1 MSTPKIRQLANAA
14 PRMTTTAPSA
24 AALPAGP
31 GPNAPVHDGPMPTT
45 APLAAV
51 ASTASAPLE
60 LPRFDAAYLANQPP
74 VYPSSA
80 RRRGVEGTTI
90 VEARVGLA
98 GDARDVKLA
107 VSAGDEALDRA
118 AMEAVRTW
126 RFVPARRGEQL
137 IEASVRIPLVFRL
150 N

>member
-1 MSTPKIRQLANAA
+1 MSEQNSRRMANAA
-14 PRMTTTAPSA
+14 PRLTSAGPSA
-24 AALPAGP
+24 AALPTSSGADV
-31 GPNAPVHDGPMPTT
+31 PVLDGPLP
-45 APLAAV
+45 AGAV
-51 ASTASAPLE
+51 ASAAPAPLE

-74 VYPSSA
+74 AYPPSA
-80 RRRGVEGTTI
+80 RRRGSEGTTI

-98 GDARDVKLA
+98 GEARDVKLA

-126 RFVPARRGEQL
+126 RFVPARRGDQL